1 MIERELEV
9 LSINVLSKKIDV
21 KRIKNLKLFI

>member
-9 LSINVLSKKIDV
+9 LSINVLSKKIHV